1 MRALGHPLRWRILR
15 LTLDAPLTNKQIAE
29 RLGRDPGTV
38 LHHVRE
44 LVLTGFLAAEDVRS
58 GKRGALE
65 RPYRATGKSWRLRL
79 VPNAGATVSILDA
92 ARDELLEAGPDAALA
107 TLRLGVRLKPSD
119 VAQLKAALSDLGDQY
134 SKRDDPDGDPVGIVA
149 VVHRRR
155 E

>member
-92 ARDELLEAGPDAALA
+92 AREELLEAGPDAALA